1 MFGLNAQTIATVLS
15 IVIIAG
21 FLAYKELRQWWLV
34 KKYGLENNPRRCEE
48 HRDAI
53 NELREDV
60 KSIKKHLDIV

>member
-21 FLAYKELRQWWLV
+21 FLAYKELRQWWLLR
-34 KKYGLENNPRRCEE
+34 KYGIPDNPARCLE

-53 NELREDV
+53 NGLKEDV
-60 KSIKKHLDIV
+60 KSIKEHLGIV